1 MVDLFGENMIVIQYK
16 ILLAEMEK
24 GFFDTSLKNYKST
37 IRLGFNIKTKFIY
50 LLCSQIM
57 KDKMKTESFLSKSG
71 MNPNEKNGG
80 LGLIPFLY
88 RVLS

>member
-24 GFFDTSLKNYKST
+24 GFFDTSLKKYKST

-71 MNPNEKNGG
+71 MNPNEKKWWSGFDPI
-80 LGLIPFLY
+80 LL
-88 RVLS
+88 